1 MKIEIEKFGITKD
14 GQEAHRYRMR
24 NQNGMEVVVSDF
36 GASILQILVPDRAKR
51 AVDVVLGL
59 ETLEGY
65 YDNDEG
71 FGAFV
76 GRNANRIAGASVTI
90 QGKEYPLE
98 ANDGPN
104 NLHSGSKRSN
114 YELYEAECMEDV
126 ESVSVEFYR
135 LSPAMEQGFPGNLD
149 LTVSYTLTEDNE
161 LIIEYFAVSDEAT
174 VVNLTNHSYFNLSG
188 HESGSVLDQFLTIYA
203 DAFTPTDDL
212 LIPTGE
218 LQNVEGTPMDFRTP
232 KRIGKD
238 IEADYQPL
246 KQAGGYDHNYV
257 LKTPAGEGDVIKV
270 AELYSEKTGIKMS
283 VFTDMCGLQVYS
295 GNFIDHKT
303 GGKGGVTYEKRD
315 GICFETQ
322 YFPNACK
329 EPNFVSSILE
339 AGQEYSSATVFQFS
353 IEEGE
358 AN

>member
-114 YELYEAECMEDV
+114 YELYEAECRV
-126 ESVSVEFYR
+126 
-135 LSPAMEQGFPGNLD
+135 GFCRIFPSKSGD
-149 LTVSYTLTEDNE
+149 GAGISRK
-161 LIIEYFAVSDEAT
+161 FGSD
-174 VVNLTNHSYFNLSG
+174 G
-188 HESGSVLDQFLTIYA
+188 FLYA
-203 DAFTPTDDL
+203 D
-212 LIPTGE
+212 
-218 LQNVEGTPMDFRTP
+218 
-232 KRIGKD
+232 
-238 IEADYQPL
+238 
-246 KQAGGYDHNYV
+246 GG
-257 LKTPAGEGDVIKV
+257 
-270 AELYSEKTGIKMS
+270 
-283 VFTDMCGLQVYS
+283 Q
-295 GNFIDHKT
+295 
-303 GGKGGVTYEKRD
+303 
-315 GICFETQ
+315 
-322 YFPNACK
+322 
-329 EPNFVSSILE
+329 
-339 AGQEYSSATVFQFS
+339 
-353 IEEGE
+353 
-358 AN
+358 